1 MEISSFRIRALA
13 CSIFFFVFIIMPGK
27 LSAQRSGEYKVSAT
41 YDSEGKRI
49 QTDYAFPRIFVVY
62 SDFMGIKAAS
72 LTTYNPMMNM
82 YNTDAMDFQY
92 CGYNNGWYIFR
103 CDVFMMGTDF
113 LYLHED
119 GNHVR
124 LKYSFMKGKYNEY
137 IPFKRGEDVDRG
149 PTY

>member
-1 MEISSFRIRALA
+1 M
-13 CSIFFFVFIIMPGK
+13 MPDI
-27 LSAQRSGEYKVSAT
+27 LNAQCTGEYKVTAT
-41 YDSEGKRI
+41 YDSEGCLF

-62 SDFMGIKAAS
+62 TDIMGVKEAS
-72 LTTYNPMMNM
+72 LTTFNPMMNV
-82 YNTDAMDFQY
+82 YNTDVMIFRY

-124 LKYSFMKGKYNEY
+124 LKYSFMEGKYNEY
-137 IPFKRGEDVDRG
+137 IPYKKGEDVDKG